1 MIAPERS
8 GNATPEAIVDAFYR
22 ERVPNQFNRTLAAQR
37 EAARR
42 DPGAARVLEEMEAVR
57 SAIVVQVD
65 TGAALQRYCFEIE
78 RGEMAFVERLE
89 RAPFLVLG
97 HSIEDFPNLHRE
109 CGDSLLGFLGGL
121 AGLGDEMRLT
131 AHRVRSLRELAGG
144 LIFERIGEGGFALF
158 AQFGPDAS
166 AEGTS
171 PAADPR
177 ATIRLDTETYRALRA
192 GELDAQDAFL
202 AGRVETLGDES
213 MAIGL
218 ALAALAPD

>member
-1 MIAPERS
+1 MT
-8 GNATPEAIVDAFYR
+8 TPEPSRTTPSQATVDTFYR
-22 ERVPNQFNRTLAAQR
+22 ERVPSQFNGTLAAQR

-42 DPGAARVLEEMEAVR
+42 DPSAARVLEEMEAVR

-78 RGEMAFVERLE
+78 RGEMAHVDRLE

-131 AHRVRSLRELAGG
+131 ANRVRSLRELAGG
-144 LIFERIGEGGFALF
+144 LVFERIGEGGFALF
-158 AQFGPDAS
+158 ARFGPDAS
-166 AEGTS
+166 AEDAN

-177 ATIRLDTETYRALRA
+177 ATIRLDAATYRALRT

-218 ALAALAPD
+218 ALAALSPD